1 MHSGT
6 CLTRALRWSLAAG
19 ALMILSAPLPA
30 QWPKPLDPKAPRLAN
45 GKVNLS
51 GPAPKLADG
60 KVDVSGIWMVDDTH
74 LQFNMMLDG
83 PTIPLTP
90 AFDAIYKRH
99 IATEGKDRPAGKCLP
114 HSIPDGMIV
123 PSPFKIFHAPGT
135 TFILFE
141 EFAQFRQVFTDGRA
155 LPKDAEPGWFGYSIG
170 RWEADAFVI
179 ETRGFNDKSWL
190 DDDGHPHS
198 DALHT
203 IERFRRPDY
212 GHMTLELTIDD
223 PKAYTKTWSATFH
236 EHLIP
241 DYELIENICDN
252 EQDQKH
258 MPAN

>member
-1 MHSGT
+1 
-6 CLTRALRWSLAAG
+6 
-19 ALMILSAPLPA
+19 
-30 QWPKPLDPKAPRLAN
+30 
-45 GKVNLS
+45 
-51 GPAPKLADG
+51 
-60 KVDVSGIWMVDDTH
+60 
-74 LQFNMMLDG
+74 
-83 PTIPLTP
+83 LTP
-90 AFDAIYKRH
+90 AFDPIYKRH
-99 IATEGKDRPAGKCLP
+99 LATEGKDRPAGKCLP
-114 HSIPDGMIV
+114 HSVPDGMIV
-123 PSPFKIFHAPGT
+123 PSPFKIVHSSGDL
-135 TFILFE
+135 TFVLYE
-141 EFAQFRQVFTDGRA
+141 EFAEFRQVFTDGRA

-170 RWEADAFVI
+170 RWEDDSFVI

-203 IERFRRPDY
+203 FERFRRPDY
-212 GHMTLELTIDD
+212 GHMTLEVTIDD